1 MQLRFLRYR
10 LAFQHLLNQVNAA
23 ARTIQLVAKQ
33 LIGRAGGKAE
43 SAMNTSAYYRFG
55 FLPFGRILDESS
67 EFSLHYLELRIH
79 SARIKYPHRIKFFL

>member
-10 LAFQHLLNQVNAA
+10 LTFQHLFNQVNAA
-23 ARTIQLVAKQ
+23 ARAIQLVAKQ

-43 SAMNTSAYYRFG
+43 SAMNTGAYYRFS
-55 FLPFGRILDESS
+55 FLPLGGILDESG

-79 SARIKYPHRIKFFL
+79 PPRIKYPHRIKFFL